1 MKGKKIKFTHVAEEQ
16 KSSSTNFL
24 NKISTVSEN
33 SGHDKTEYQDPGK
46 IIEPKNSKNSM
57 NFLHLNIFSLP
68 YHFFFESHTLL
79 STTKVNFHIIG
90 IFESRIKQH
99 KNPADKIN
107 LKNYSRKYC
116 ITKAANGSVLSYIK
130 DDILYK
136 LRQDI
141 KIYKIKYPESTF
153 LEEINQSDKNS
164 IVCCIYRHPCMGLS
178 EFDND
183 YLNSLSEKLLREK
196 NKHIILLGDFN
207 VDFLKYTKD

>member
-1 MKGKKIKFTHVAEEQ
+1 M
-16 KSSSTNFL
+16 
-24 NKISTVSEN
+24 
-33 SGHDKTEYQDPGK
+33 
-46 IIEPKNSKNSM
+46 
-57 NFLHLNIFSLP
+57 
-68 YHFFFESHTLL
+68 
-79 STTKVNFHIIG
+79 
-90 IFESRIKQH
+90 
-99 KNPADKIN
+99 
-107 LKNYSRKYC
+107 
-116 ITKAANGSVLSYIK
+116 
-130 DDILYK
+130 
-136 LRQDI
+136 